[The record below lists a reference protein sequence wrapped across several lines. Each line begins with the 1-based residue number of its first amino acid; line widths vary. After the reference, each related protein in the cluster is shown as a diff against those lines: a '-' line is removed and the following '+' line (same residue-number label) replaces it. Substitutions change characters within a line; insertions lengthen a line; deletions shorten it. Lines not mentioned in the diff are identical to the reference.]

1 MSENENKEKQGYRSK
16 SGVIRYE
23 IQGGGYE
30 ISRDAFTYTRTRIG
44 ASTYVPK
51 HILAII
57 LLNPIRNLRWN
68 TDGHDEILLS
78 CASGTVL
85 IMPASKTTIITWPKE
100 SHILKVSISQ
110 DEDFGQDAL
119 EIASRIGDVA
129 GGILMFS
136 SKQFLNV
143 SELIFDELQE
153 DASAGER
160 YLKLLYSIILYLFAH
175 NAMSARSFSSAQA
188 GLSSYA
194 CRQIE
199 SYLKENFRSQLTVPE
214 MAAMLNMSAGHFSM
228 CFRESF
234 GLTPYQYL
242 IRLRLDEAENWLMET
257 DMSIS
262 KIAALLK
269 FSSQSH
275 LTTALKKYRELTPG
289 EVRRRGKRRDSGGVQ
304 H

>member
-1 MSENENKEKQGYRSK
+1 M
-16 SGVIRYE
+16 
-23 IQGGGYE
+23 
-30 ISRDAFTYTRTRIG
+30 
-44 ASTYVPK
+44 
-51 HILAII
+51 LAII

-68 TDGHDEILLS
+68 LDGRDEILLS
-78 CASGTVL
+78 CPSGTVL

-100 SHILKVSISQ
+100 SDILKISISP

-119 EIASRIGDVA
+119 EIASRIGDVPS
-129 GGILMFS
+129 GILMFS
-136 SKQFLNV
+136 SKQFLNI

-153 DASAGER
+153 GASAGER
-160 YLKLLYSIILYLFAH
+160 YLKLLYSVVVYLFAH
-175 NAMSARSFSSAQA
+175 NAMSTRSISSAQA
-188 GLSSYA
+188 ELSSYA

-199 SYLKENFRSQLTVPE
+199 NYLKENFRNQLTVPE
-214 MAAMLNMSAGHFSM
+214 MAAILNMSAGHFSM

-242 IRLRLDEAENWLMET
+242 IGLRLDEAENWLMET
-257 DMSIS
+257 DMPIS

-275 LTTALKKYRELTPG
+275 LTTALKKYRKLTPG
-289 EVRRRGKRRDSGGVQ
+289 EVRRRGKRRDSSGVQ